1 MAEKQEK
8 QRNIAEEQDDPSQ
21 NAVERAVQANH
32 DPESALEEGRNA
44 AEGKSPNAAS
54 GSGSSTAEGHVPS
67 NSDPDAS
74 DLPSAR

>member
-1 MAEKQEK
+1 MSEEQEK
-8 QRNIAEEQDDPSQ
+8 QRSVEEKEEVAQ
-21 NAVERAVQANH
+21 NSAERAVDANH
-32 DPESALEEGRNA
+32 NPQSALEEGRNA

-67 NSDPDAS
+67 NSDPNAS